1 MSKTEEYWDLWNQ
14 DGTLVG
20 TIRRGDGMI
29 PPNQYHLTVEVIPA
43 DGKGHLLV
51 IQRALQKRL
60 GSGLYEFPAGSVI
73 SGETPDKAARREL
86 LEETGLKT
94 RKLYKIKEAS
104 EPGMRR
110 SIYMA
115 VIPGLL
121 DKNIQ
126 LQKEEA
132 MDYRFVTV
140 EQWLDMLVQGI
151 FNSNRSR
158 LYSEEVYAAIEQ
170 FTGTES
176 NLTSVSSE
184 KKRKLRSTTL
194 VFNDTEASLTEQEEN
209 NE

>member
-1 MSKTEEYWDLWNQ
+1 MSKKEEYWDLWNQ
-14 DGTLVG
+14 DGTLAG

-29 PPNQYHLTVEVIPA
+29 PPDQYHLTVEVIPT

-60 GSGLYEFPAGSVI
+60 GSGLYEFPAGSVL
-73 SGETPDKAARREL
+73 SGEAPDKAARREL

-94 RKLYKIKEAS
+94 RKLYKLTDVQD
-104 EPGMRR
+104 PGIRR
-110 SIYMA
+110 SIYVA

-121 DKNIQ
+121 DKKIQ
-126 LQKEEA
+126 LQEEEA

-158 LYSEEVYAAIEQ
+158 LYTEEVYTAIENYA
-170 FTGTES
+170 GTDNNS
-176 NLTSVSSE
+176 DKSKT
-184 KKRKLRSTTL
+184 KRKLRSTTL
-194 VFNDTEASLTEQEEN
+194 FCKGTETSLTEQEEN